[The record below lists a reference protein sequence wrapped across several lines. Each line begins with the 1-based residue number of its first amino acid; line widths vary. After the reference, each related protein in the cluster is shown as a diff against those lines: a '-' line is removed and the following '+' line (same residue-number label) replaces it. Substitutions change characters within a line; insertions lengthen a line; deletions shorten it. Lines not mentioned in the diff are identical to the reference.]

1 MTEDTSK
8 NEEMTIEDYRAKAD
22 LLGVKFHPNIGVDK
36 LRTKIT
42 EHMAQLNQDNAD
54 NQSASPV
61 TELTISPEVASP
73 APIPVVEP
81 DAAEFVLPVAEVDTP
96 VAVADEPVE
105 AKPPVPVVK
114 KLTKGQIAHQIKQE
128 ATKLV
133 RVRITCMNPGKREW
147 EGEIFQVSNRVTGVL
162 KKYVPYGVD
171 WHVPN
176 MILNMIQERQCQ
188 VFTTVKG
195 SRGFKSRVGKL
206 IKEFGVEIL
215 PKLTEDDIKDLA
227 QRQAMAKGTA
237 E

>member
-8 NEEMTIEDYRAKAD
+8 NEEMTIEDYRTRAD
-22 LLGVKFHPNIGVDK
+22 LLGVKYHPNIGVEK

-42 EHMAQLNQDNAD
+42 EHMAQLDQE
-54 NQSASPV
+54 SPV
-61 TELTISPEVASP
+61 TEQTIAPVAEP
-73 APIPVVEP
+73 AAP
-81 DAAEFVLPVAEVDTP
+81 EFVLPTTEVETP
-96 VAVADEPVE
+96 APVITERQQVPDPYADIADESVE

-215 PKLTEDDIKDLA
+215 PRLTEDDIKDLA